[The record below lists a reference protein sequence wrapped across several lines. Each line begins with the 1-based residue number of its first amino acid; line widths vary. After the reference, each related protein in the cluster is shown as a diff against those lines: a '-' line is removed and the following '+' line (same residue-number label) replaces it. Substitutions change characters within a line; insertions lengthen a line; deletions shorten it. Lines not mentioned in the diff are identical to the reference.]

1 MILPFCLSCL
11 MYSIIEDSAGV
22 AISKGDFWE
31 ENSSELEKENSESEK
46 KSMKKKGVFLWLVSQ
61 QH

>member
-1 MILPFCLSCL
+1 

-46 KSMKKKGVFLWLVSQ
+46 KSMKKKGVFLLLVSQ